1 MLMGCPMKRHAARDL
16 HLVDIENLC
25 GGRVTEAASAAF
37 SAAYHTR
44 RLVGPADLVIVGG
57 TPASIKHTFALG
69 PSWLRVVGRSGCPDA
84 ADLALL
90 DAMPSAARLASFRR
104 LVIVSRDHIFAEAAH
119 QAHAYGLTVAV
130 VITTTNG
137 LSRALSAVAD
147 EHIHIDLQLQ
157 LAA

>member
-1 MLMGCPMKRHAARDL
+1 
-16 HLVDIENLC
+16 
-25 GGRVTEAASAAF
+25 
-37 SAAYHTR
+37 
-44 RLVGPADLVIVGG
+44 VIVGG

-69 PSWLRVVGRSGCPDA
+69 TSWLRVVGWSGCPHA
-84 ADLALL
+84 ADVALL
-90 DAMPSAARLASFRR
+90 DAMPGAARLATFRR

-137 LSRALSAVAD
+137 LSRTLSAVAD
-147 EHIHIDLQLQ
+147 EHIQIDLQLQ